1 MLHSRLDSRSE
12 KFVLGVAPDIEI
24 AFAGTTR
31 AAAATLP
38 TRAAAATPPTAGA
51 TGTLL
56 RRKNKSQNENESQ
69 NESRTE

>member
-24 AFAGTTR
+24 AFAGTT
-31 AAAATLP
+31 

-51 TGTLL
+51 TATLL
-56 RRKNKSQNENESQ
+56 RRKNESQ
-69 NESRTE
+69 TE